1 MLQVVPHLDLRSA
14 QQLARGDLTQ
24 GVQDLPVGGVDS
36 LEADLQSVVAFVKKA
51 LHQPKRATMSR
62 KLRHASEAA
71 APSSGRAPAH
81 LLDLQE
87 QDMQHA
93 VVNAVLEELILDAEA
108 DDALRLE
115 QEREAMAE
123 VPVRMPLPVI
133 VPDGSLKKKK
143 KKGFC
148 SIF

>member
-1 MLQVVPHLDLRSA
+1 MPARQQACLLGGSLQICW
-14 QQLARGDLTQ
+14 TC
-24 GVQDLPVGGVDS
+24 
-36 LEADLQSVVAFVKKA
+36 
-51 LHQPKRATMSR
+51 
-62 KLRHASEAA
+62 
-71 APSSGRAPAH
+71 
-81 LLDLQE
+81 QE

-115 QEREAMAE
+115 QEREAIAE